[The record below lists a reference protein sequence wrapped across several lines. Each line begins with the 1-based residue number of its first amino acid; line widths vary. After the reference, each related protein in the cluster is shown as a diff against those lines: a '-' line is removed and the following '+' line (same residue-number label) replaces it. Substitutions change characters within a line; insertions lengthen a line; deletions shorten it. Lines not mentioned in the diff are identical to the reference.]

1 MVKMRWNQLP
11 LVQATCPQ
19 VICLPCRSKTL
30 QNVDIQCSPDIHSI
44 ADIEKFSD
52 RILEAEKICDKQEME
67 QFPNEG
73 DDIQVI
79 HHGADILQ
87 YCTADRNVPVYFFS
101 YTGIFSHRYITSIS
115 KFFFSSGKIQICC

>member
-1 MVKMRWNQLP
+1 
-11 LVQATCPQ
+11 
-19 VICLPCRSKTL
+19 
-30 QNVDIQCSPDIHSI
+30 
-44 ADIEKFSD
+44 
-52 RILEAEKICDKQEME
+52 ME

-115 KFFFSSGKIQICC
+115 KFFFSAQAKFKFAAERQLASLVEWAKHIPHFTELPLEDQVTIMRMIVMLMIMTFMIVMLIMILIMSQAYPSLH